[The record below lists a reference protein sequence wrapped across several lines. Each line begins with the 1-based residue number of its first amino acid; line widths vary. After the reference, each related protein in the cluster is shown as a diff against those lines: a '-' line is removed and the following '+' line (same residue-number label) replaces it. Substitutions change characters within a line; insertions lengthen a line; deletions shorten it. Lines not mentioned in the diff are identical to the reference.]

1 MAGKQPEH
9 LRQADRNIELLT
21 EFAIMLRKYPGEQE
35 AWRESQ
41 LELLEAISTNLSQL
55 RTART
60 GYLELRSRDID
71 NDPSFQGR
79 YRTFIQITEQVGTFC
94 TVELVSD
101 VERLHGAC
109 GSHPLAA
116 ELERLLQRA
125 RMPESL
131 DWRVGENRREER
143 AAGISGV
150 ADSRTERKPTD
161 EDPGSGAG
169 VKVSEALLE
178 NLRIH
183 QVRLA
188 DHIQGYIR
196 CQEMEPRLQEAASN
210 FDEARE
216 RGLRPK
222 DWESTRRFVNDVL
235 AMVKGLSPAFKDEED
250 TEVRESFSALGTAVT
265 NATAAVRGVAGQ
277 AGTPEKA
284 GELAGHLGDM
294 RYALESLTNLCLAKA
309 NGTLGDLRD
318 VINQIVGQ
326 MEMQRSVRQRLSEP
340 TDKQAGKTWRQ
351 TATAMSD
358 STVRKGA

>member
-21 EFAIMLRKYPGEQE
+21 EFAIMLRKFPGEQE
-35 AWRESQ
+35 TWRESQ
-41 LELLEAISTNLSQL
+41 ADLLEAISSNLAEL
-55 RTART
+55 RTARA
-60 GYLELRSRDID
+60 GYEALRSRDTY
-71 NDPSFQGR
+71 NNPLNQGV
-79 YRTFIQITEQVGTFC
+79 YSTYIQITEQVGTFC

-101 VERLHGAC
+101 VERLRGAC
-109 GSHPLAA
+109 GVHPLAA

-125 RMPESL
+125 RMPEPL
-131 DWRVGENRREER
+131 DWRLGENRIGER
-143 AAGISGV
+143 DAGTSGTT
-150 ADSRTERKPTD
+150 DSQTERKATD
-161 EDPGSGAG
+161 EQPGSGAG

-196 CQEMEPRLQEAASN
+196 CQEMDPRLQEAASN

-222 DWESTRRFVNDVL
+222 DWESARRFVNDVL
-235 AMVKGLSPAFKDEED
+235 AMVKGLGPAFKDEADGEL
-250 TEVRESFSALGTAVT
+250 TESFSGLGIAVT
-265 NATAAVRGVAGQ
+265 TAMSAVRGIAGQ

-284 GELAGHLGDM
+284 GELAGYLADM
-294 RYALESLTNLCLAKA
+294 RNALESLTNLCLAKA
-309 NGTLGDLRD
+309 NGTLGELRD

-326 MEMQRSVRQRLSEP
+326 MEMQRSARQRLSEP
-340 TDKQAGKTWRQ
+340 TDKQVTKTWRQ
-351 TATAMSD
+351 TTTAMSD